1 MLLRR
6 RLVWQFLK
14 VLGLSMVL
22 STLGVVLL
30 VAAIAGFPPQSAAAW
45 TGLLLLSGL
54 ATLIVSSILASR
66 LVSPILED
74 LTNSFQ
80 KVSTGDYSAELKSA
94 SHERAQEVGIEFDR
108 MTELLGRRASLLSDD
123 RNRLR
128 TVIDSMFEGVIA
140 VDPSQQVLLVNAAAC
155 RLFNIRETTSVG
167 RPLWELIR
175 NTRVQNLIDKCF
187 EQKNRVGA
195 EMELRGNPS
204 RTIAI
209 SAAPLP
215 VEATVDTPTRPGA
228 VIVIA
233 DVTEL
238 RRLESVRQ
246 EFVANASHELKT
258 PLASIQACVETL
270 LNGGADDVDFRDKFL
285 KMIDESSQ
293 RLDSLVHDMLTLAKS
308 ETQREH
314 LQLFPVP
321 FERVAITSLSRQ
333 QQAAERKQITLKK
346 EAPSE
351 PVILLA
357 DDEALEEIFDNL
369 LGNAVKYTNPG
380 GTVTL
385 RWKAEAGQGIIEVE
399 DTGIGIPGNQLPRIF
414 ERFYRVDRHRS
425 RDQGGTGLGLS
436 IVKHLV
442 QSVGGKI
449 TVESRLN
456 VGSTFR
462 IRIPLA
468 EQKPA
473 NSQLPSTPQS

>member
-14 VLGLSMVL
+14 VLGFSMVL
-22 STLGVVLL
+22 SAFVAGLL
-30 VAAIAGFPPQSAAAW
+30 VAALAGFPPQSVPAW
-45 TGLLLLSGL
+45 TAFLFLTGIS
-54 ATLIVSSILASR
+54 TLILGTFFSTR

-74 LTNSFQ
+74 LRDSFQ
-80 KVSTGDYSAELKSA
+80 KVSTGDYSTGLTST
-94 SHERAQEVGIEFDR
+94 SHDSIEEVGIEFDR
-108 MTELLGRRASLLSDD
+108 MTSRIGERTSLLSVD

-140 VDPSQQVLLVNAAAC
+140 INAAQQVVLVNAAAC

-175 NTRVQNLIDKCF
+175 NTRVRNLIDLCF
-187 EQKNRVGA
+187 EQRNRVGG
-195 EMELRGNPS
+195 ELELRGTPT
-204 RTIAI
+204 RILAV

-215 VEATVDTPTRPGA
+215 GEATVDSLAIPGA

-270 LNGGADDVDFRDKFL
+270 LNGGAEDVEFRDKFL
-285 KMIDESSQ
+285 KMIDESAI

-308 ETQREH
+308 ETRGEH
-314 LQLFPVP
+314 LQLVRVP
-321 FERVAITSLSRQ
+321 FDRIAMTCIARQ
-333 QQAAERKQITLKK
+333 QQAAERKQIKLHK
-346 EAPSE
+346 EAPSQ
-351 PVILLA
+351 PVDLLA
-357 DDEALEEIFDNL
+357 EDEALEEIFDNL

-380 GTVTL
+380 GAVTL
-385 RWKAEAGQGIIEVE
+385 RWKAEAGQGVIEVE

-468 EQKPA
+468 EQKPTNGQPA
-473 NSQLPSTPQS
+473 STTSS